1 MGGKNLPAKQIQIA
15 PSAAR
20 GAVASFTGTDIHNPG
35 YGNVHVYLDVTLD
48 AASASITLSI
58 QGKDLTSGDYYTLLS
73 SAAVSAVTTGPN
85 RYSVGTGVAT
95 VTNVSLNAALP
106 KVWRVI
112 VVGADT
118 DAITYSISA
127 DLLP

>member
-1 MGGKNLPAKQIQIA
+1 MARQLPAKQIQIA

-20 GAVASFTGTDIHNPG
+20 AATASFTGTDIYNPG
-35 YGNVHVYLDVTLD
+35 YGNVHVYLDVTAD
-48 AASASITLSI
+48 PAAASITLSI
-58 QGKDLTSGDYYTLLS
+58 QGKDLTSGDYYTLVS
-73 SAAVSAVTTGPN
+73 SAAVTGVTTGPN
-85 RYSVGTGVAT
+85 RYSVGSGVAT
-95 VTNVSLNAALP
+95 VSNVSLNAPLP

-118 DAITYSISA
+118 DSMTYSISA